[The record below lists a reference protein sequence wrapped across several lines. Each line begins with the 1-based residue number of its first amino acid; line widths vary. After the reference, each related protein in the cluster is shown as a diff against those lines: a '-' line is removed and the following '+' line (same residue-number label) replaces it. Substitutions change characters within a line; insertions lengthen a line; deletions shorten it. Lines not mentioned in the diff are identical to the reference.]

1 MRSKTFQIAA
11 AALLPIALSIAL
23 SLAGCA
29 TVPRSVVDDQGADDQ
44 DTQISFWHTLA
55 GKTVCSNNDAFH
67 ALLLDFDGTDPNP
80 DYDSRVKALKARGLV
95 LGWFNQPANQ
105 AVSRGVVA
113 VALCKEA
120 NIGGGVT
127 MHLIGPN
134 ERYCLRELVYMNLLP
149 ASSENQTFSGLEMVG
164 VIGRFEDYERGNPAD
179 LPAEYMPPPAPNF
192 RGNPELL
199 REQQPHS

>member
-1 MRSKTFQIAA
+1 MSCAACTLLAAIGGCAA
-11 AALLPIALSIAL
+11 ANVARPVVADLS
-23 SLAGCA
+23 
-29 TVPRSVVDDQGADDQ
+29 ADDQ
-44 DTQISFWHTLA
+44 DTQIEFWHTLA
-55 GKTVCSNNDAFH
+55 ARPVACNDDAFH

-127 MHLIGPN
+127 MHLLGPN

-164 VIGRFEDYERGNPAD
+164 VIGRFEDYQRGNPAD